1 MFKNNYMY
9 NYVFLFSFM
18 LKHFSNKLYFYNI
31 FLTEEKERLEQ
42 EQKEAEKRG
51 FYLSIIFKC

>member
-1 MFKNNYMY
+1 MY